1 MDGPFAGLMEKD
13 VASTTT
19 LARLRSHRTGGA
31 VPEHRHGSARNWH
44 SMIGEVETIMNAMHN
59 SEASTEVREFRD
71 ELSEEQLTKAS
82 GGYIG
87 ETEKN
92 VSSGPARFAS

>member
-1 MDGPFAGLMEKD
+1 MEKD
-13 VASTTT
+13 LATG

-31 VPEHRHGSARNWH
+31 VPEHRHGNARIQH
-44 SMIGEVETIMNAMHN
+44 SLNGEVETIMNAMHN

>member
-1 MDGPFAGLMEKD
+1 
-13 VASTTT
+13 
-19 LARLRSHRTGGA
+19 
-31 VPEHRHGSARNWH
+31 
-44 SMIGEVETIMNAMHN
+44 MIGEVETIMNAMHN

-92 VSSGPARFAS
+92 VSSGTAS